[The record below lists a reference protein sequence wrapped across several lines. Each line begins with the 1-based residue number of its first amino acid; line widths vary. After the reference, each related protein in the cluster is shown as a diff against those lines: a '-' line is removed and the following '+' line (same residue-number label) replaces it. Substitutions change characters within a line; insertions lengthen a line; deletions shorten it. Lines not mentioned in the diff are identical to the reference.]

1 MMDVDL
7 RIVLPGDLIPVD
19 TESKVVLGPGLRQE
33 GEDVVATKAGILR
46 HIESGNRWWIES
58 NQKRVRLTSKND
70 CPYLVLL

>member
-58 NQKRVRLTSKND
+58 NQKRVRLTSKSN
-70 CPYLVLL
+70 CSYLVLL